1 MDGMLFYWF
10 FWTFWTLSTF
20 FMKKYGMRFYTSFW
34 LLLAIIFS
42 NKFIYLFGF
51 NVSLAGLLMMGTA
64 YWMMAKQS
72 KSGGSYLF
80 LTSFIVMLAYA
91 AFHLFELFD
100 PVWLLLNRRFM
111 LSFVLAYLSISV
123 QHGFWLRI
131 MTLFLGAIHGE
142 ILYAV
147 ILKKFDFAYAIG
159 SMMFLDVMAISLAL
173 IVTVS
178 GLKKA
183 SAFFEQHFHHLE
195 REKHRSS

>member
-1 MDGMLFYWF
+1 
-10 FWTFWTLSTF
+10 
-20 FMKKYGMRFYTSFW
+20 
-34 LLLAIIFS
+34 LLAIISS
-42 NKFIYLFGF
+42 NKFINLFGF
-51 NVSLAGLLMMGTA
+51 NVSLAGLLIMGTA
-64 YWMMAKQS
+64 YWMVAKQS
-72 KSGGSYLF
+72 KSAGSYLI

-100 PVWLLLNRRFM
+100 PVWLLIDRRFM

-123 QHGFWLRI
+123 QNGFWFRI

-147 ILKKFDFAYAIG
+147 ILKKFDFAYSIG
-159 SMMFLDVMAISLAL
+159 SMLFLDVMAISLAL

-195 REKHRSS
+195 REKHKSS